1 MMVLSFS
8 DFGLSSDRQQG
19 DQELHDVLDLSGD
32 LGPKRRERGFVHRTL
47 PSVCIMKCRTCKDW
61 KYFFQR
67 SFLSTVWNLE
77 GVCEEGR
84 TFLSKMIFFEKKIK
98 TGMKRILVA
107 EGHLSSKK
115 SILKVFQDASKN
127 FMKESELTGAWRCL
141 QVLNPCS

>member
-1 MMVLSFS
+1 
-8 DFGLSSDRQQG
+8 
-19 DQELHDVLDLSGD
+19 
-32 LGPKRRERGFVHRTL
+32 
-47 PSVCIMKCRTCKDW
+47 
-61 KYFFQR
+61 
-67 SFLSTVWNLE
+67 LSTVWNLE

-141 QVLNPCS
+141 